1 MRKSISFKIFIF
13 LTLSIFTIETAA
25 FSQQAAPVSETLK
38 KEEQPIGVTG
48 PGTSGLP
55 VESSKE
61 VPTVN
66 PYDIAIPETYGK
78 IEEVFQGAPAAPL
91 IVHIQDAHANYEA
104 QKNIKQ
110 ILDHLRRNYYLKLI
124 QLEGAASKLD
134 PSIFAVSYLKEA
146 NLKLADFLMRQGRL
160 SGAEAFAVESEN
172 PVELYGVE
180 DATLYIENLK
190 TFRSVY
196 SHQKEL
202 DAYFKEM
209 GLVAKDLRIKL
220 LNEGLLD
227 LTRKMEEYSQ
237 EKIELLDYVLYL
249 NELAERNKLASLRDL
264 TELNRFPNL
273 VRIVR
278 LRDLEK
284 GLDDKAVKAEAD
296 ALKQVFS
303 GKALSDEEKDFVS
316 KLELQKKGVKPRAYF
331 RRITA
336 LAGKHGVEL
345 LAYPNMRKFAEFLVL
360 QDEVEHQGLFSEVS
374 RLERLL
380 QKKLFQSKEEQY
392 LIDLL
397 KAMELLKQYFRLEMN
412 REKLAFVM
420 KRYEKIK
427 PSIIQKRLDY
437 LAGRYGVKPAD
448 YQGDVTRLDK
458 LMDEVEYFYRIVIER
473 DSHFIQNVLSRMK
486 ESQTD
491 RTVLITG
498 GFHTDGV
505 TRLLRKDNLSYIVVI
520 PRIDV
525 KQGAETYLKVMLE
538 SDTAVGS
545 VFAGSFAL
553 QIAAHAVERAY
564 FLGPVGEWVKTWAEA
579 VSGAAVITAQA
590 EVQATGTFNEARLVG
605 GLNENLKTARIDSVR
620 DLRYDSRTGDVTA
633 REMRIEMPGV
643 ATVAVQDVTLTSD
656 GKINGRIE
664 VRQAVSGTPLIPAHD
679 FHDEIPALPSS
690 AGVIVPE
697 TPADQPVSQET
708 ISGAEETLEGQ
719 LQNSLVFDNVIPA
732 GTLPAEALARVQELT
747 TAYSVQCFSE
757 ELGRGLPFSEA
768 VERALART
776 QAARV
781 ENFPEGRA
789 RQIVESIAAAQ
800 PARLLL
806 VPILE
811 SMSEKSVDSQ
821 LVAVWQTLLA
831 NPSAGAVVVGKG
843 VEKAAEELGIPQALL
858 KRVEFIDTENDKE
871 TWARLA
877 DFNQSKLQGLYSN
890 MVKPITPADFEKGVA
905 RVLLPEALKSF
916 GALPEVPG
924 LIQLSSP
931 GPRDEK
937 ESEAVAAVQVMALH
951 ILPTSDE
958 TEEEFRTRIRDLGFD
973 QMISRGE
980 GNHWSF
986 AISDVI
992 KQLYDEFLAAR
1003 LVAIRA

>member
-1 MRKSISFKIFIF
+1 MF
-13 LTLSIFTIETAA
+13 ETAA
-25 FSQQAAPVSETLK
+25 FSQQAAQVSETLK
-38 KEEQPIGVTG
+38 KEEQPIGVTETG
-48 PGTSGLP
+48 AGGLP
-55 VESSKE
+55 VETAKE
-61 VPTVN
+61 ISTVN

-78 IEEVFQGAPAAPL
+78 IEEVFQGAPSSPL

-202 DAYFKEM
+202 DEYFNEM

-220 LNEGLLD
+220 LNEDLLD
-227 LTRKMEEYSQ
+227 LTRKMEEYAQ

-249 NELAERNKLASLRDL
+249 NELAEKNKLASLRDL

-284 GLDDKAVKAEAD
+284 GINDKAVQLEAA
-296 ALKQVFS
+296 ALKEAFL
-303 GKALSDEEKDFVS
+303 ANELTDEQKDLVS
-316 KLELQKKGVKPRAYF
+316 KLELAKKGMKPRIYF
-331 RRITA
+331 KRITA
-336 LAGKHGVEL
+336 LAGKCGVDL
-345 LAYPNMRKFAEFLVL
+345 LAYPALRKFAEFLVL
-360 QDEVEHQGLFSEVS
+360 QDEVEHQGLFNEVS

-380 QKKLFQSKEEQY
+380 QKKLFQSKEERF

-397 KAMELLKQYFRLEMN
+397 KAAELLKQYFRLEMN

-420 KRYEKIK
+420 KRYDKIK

-437 LAGRYGVKPAD
+437 LADRYGVKPSD
-448 YQGDVTRLDK
+448 YKGDVTRLDK

-473 DSHFIQNVLSRMK
+473 DSHFIGNVLNRMK
-486 ESQTD
+486 EAQTD

-505 TRLLRKDNLSYIVVI
+505 TRLLRKDNLSYVVVI

-620 DLRYDSRTGDVTA
+620 DLRYDAHTGDVTA
-633 REMRIEMPGV
+633 REMRVSMPGV
-643 ATVAVQDVTLTSD
+643 ATVAVRGVTLTSD
-656 GKINGRIE
+656 GKINGNIE
-664 VRQAVSGTPLIPAHD
+664 VVSASTAVPAIPAHD
-679 FHDEIPALPSS
+679 FHDEIPALPSN

-697 TPADQPVSQET
+697 ASVGEREAQGAVSAEM
-708 ISGAEETLEGQ
+708 SLEETLR
-719 LQNSLVFDNVIPA
+719 NSLVFDNVIPSGA
-732 GTLPAEALARVQELT
+732 LPAEVLAGIQRLQ

-757 ELGRGLPFSEA
+757 ELGQGVPVA
-768 VERALART
+768 DAIDRALARS
-776 QAARV
+776 QAARA
-781 ENFPEGRA
+781 ENFPAGRS
-789 RQIVESIAAAQ
+789 RQIVESIAEARPA
-800 PARLLL
+800 ARLLL
-806 VPILE
+806 VPMLE
-811 SMSEKSVDSQ
+811 DMTQKAVDAQ
-821 LVAVWQTLLA
+821 LIAVWQTLLA
-831 NPSAGAVVVGKG
+831 NPSAGAVVIGKG
-843 VEKAAEELGIPQALL
+843 VERAAQELGIPQAIL
-858 KRVEFIDTENDKE
+858 KRVEFIEAKNDQE
-871 TWARLA
+871 TWAKLS
-877 DFNQSKLQGLYSN
+877 DLNQGKLQGLYSN
-890 MVKPITPADFEKGVA
+890 KVRPITPADFEKGVA
-905 RVLLPEALKSF
+905 RVLLPEALRSF
-916 GALPEVPG
+916 GALPEIPG

-958 TEEEFRTRIRDLGFD
+958 TEEEFRTRIRELGFD
-973 QMISRGE
+973 QMVSGE
-980 GNHWSF
+980 GSHWSF

-992 KQLYDEFLAAR
+992 KKLYDEFLAAR